1 MSTINGPKMST
12 ILWIDQNCLI
22 SQFFIFIL
30 GCGVVLRNRVDLGFA
45 AGEKTNTVKVSPI
58 FIQGVTVYSGKSLSS
73 KFGRNQ
79 CLY

>member
-58 FIQGVTVYSGKSLSS
+58 FAYFRDAGVGGLLPD
-73 KFGRNQ
+73 F
-79 CLY
+79 